1 MTERASGETD
11 LIKLY
16 SQRILA
22 LTTEMP
28 LTDRLEAPDATVRRR
43 APLCGS
49 TVTVDVTVED
59 GAVTGYGQEV
69 KACALGQAAAAIVG
83 GAVIGRDH
91 AELARARDQLRAML
105 AENGPVPDAPFE
117 GFEVLQPARDYRN
130 RHASIL
136 LAIEAVTQAVEEV
149 GARRIATG

>member
-49 TVTVDVTVED
+49 TVTVDVTVEN

-149 GARRIATG
+149 GARRSATG